1 MSGQLLSHTDV
12 IDVTVGSRQI
22 PLKQVPSGE
31 QVPLHMSHQVQNR
44 HPTYSQPFLRNP
56 VLKSQ
61 SSMVRTNCHM
71 PSVEK
76 DTKHTTNKN
85 GINESWAEEPC
96 SVWVLSVY
104 AYCGCETIKEKEAG
118 RTGFLKMPLRLCF
131 LDVEKRFNPF

>member
-1 MSGQLLSHTDV
+1 MSRQLLSHTDV

-22 PLKQVPSGE
+22 LPKQVPSGE
-31 QVPLHMSHQVQNR
+31 QVPWQMSHQVQNR
-44 HPTYSQPFLRNP
+44 HPTYCQPFLRNP

-61 SSMVRTNCHM
+61 SSMVQMYCHM
-71 PSVEK
+71 PAVKK
-76 DTKHTTNKN
+76 DTKHATSKN

-118 RTGFLKMPLRLCF
+118 RSGC
-131 LDVEKRFNPF
+131 